1 MKSCSMN
8 DFMKELAPWLDKE
21 YIREARLDDDGNIV
35 LRFQDGVRE
44 VFQIDDCTKEQIE
57 KIFTDLKERG
67 ITIL

>member
-1 MKSCSMN
+1 MN